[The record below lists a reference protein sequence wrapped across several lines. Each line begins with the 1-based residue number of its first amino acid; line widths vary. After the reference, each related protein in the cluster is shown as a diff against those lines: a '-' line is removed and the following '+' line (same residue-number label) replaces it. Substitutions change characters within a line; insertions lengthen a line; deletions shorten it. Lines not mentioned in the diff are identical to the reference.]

1 MVLSKTILYQKLWNF
16 KFYKRIKWLWKR
28 THFFEKKN
36 ATDTQITNFHMH
48 AIVLEQN
55 IKCED
60 NLGAVASAKSQTSAI
75 EEKGSYVDVI
85 WRN

>member
-1 MVLSKTILYQKLWNF
+1 
-16 KFYKRIKWLWKR
+16 
-28 THFFEKKN
+28 
-36 ATDTQITNFHMH
+36 MH

-85 WRN
+85 